1 MPSATNMAVSVLRVT
16 IVLGLLAL
24 ILTCHADDKPDK
36 PDKPDNPDNES
47 DDSGKMPKP
56 DFPRFLN
63 VLGREIIEDAVSL
76 FLGSV
81 IKRKDFVEFD
91 AKQEHSS
98 K

>member
-1 MPSATNMAVSVLRVT
+1 MAVSVLRLT

-24 ILTCHADDKPDK
+24 ILTCHADDKPD
-36 PDKPDNPDNES
+36 NES
-47 DDSGKMPKP
+47 DDSGKIPKP

-63 VLGREIIEDAVSL
+63 VLGREIIEDAVSV
-76 FLGSV
+76 FLGSML
-81 IKRKDFVEFD
+81 RHNDFVEFD

>member
-1 MPSATNMAVSVLRVT
+1 MAVSVLRVT

-36 PDKPDNPDNES
+36 ESDNSPDKES
-47 DDSGKMPKP
+47 DDSGKIPKP

-81 IKRKDFVEFD
+81 LRHNDFVEFD
-91 AKQEHSS
+91 VKQEHSS

>member
-1 MPSATNMAVSVLRVT
+1 MAVSVLRVT
-16 IVLGLLAL
+16 VVLGLLAL
-24 ILTCHADDKPDK
+24 ILTCHADDK

-81 IKRKDFVEFD
+81 IKRKDFVELD